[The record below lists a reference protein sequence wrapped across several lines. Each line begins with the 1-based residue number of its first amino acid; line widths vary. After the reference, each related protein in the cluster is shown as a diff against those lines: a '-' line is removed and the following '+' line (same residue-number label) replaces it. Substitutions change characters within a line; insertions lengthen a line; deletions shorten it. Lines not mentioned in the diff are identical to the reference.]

1 MLTLHHERFF
11 DEKARDG
18 HQRGW
23 TGTLEKLAHY
33 LS

>member
-1 MLTLHHERFF
+1 LTLLHERFF

-18 HQRGW
+18 HNRGW
-23 TGTLEKLAHY
+23 TGTLEKLDRY